1 MYNPES
7 AMIKGILGLLSKKP
21 QGAGGAGSTS
31 KKKATPKA
39 AQVGETS
46 NFLLQDLEL
55 MVQSPPPSAAIQ
67 NLEQGSSA
75 IVEEMSLKW
84 ALKIPLNW

>member
-1 MYNPES
+1 
-7 AMIKGILGLLSKKP
+7 
-21 QGAGGAGSTS
+21 
-31 KKKATPKA
+31 
-39 AQVGETS
+39 
-46 NFLLQDLEL
+46 